1 MQKEIY
7 IFGDIEMGGGTLT
20 DDFIS
25 DKTLSAL
32 FRSFARQKN
41 EVDLVLNG
49 DTFDF
54 LKCPYVDSEG
64 KRSYPR
70 HITAQISVAKLNL
83 IEKAHA
89 NVFSALRAFVSK
101 KNHRV
106 FFIIGNH
113 DHDLFFPQ
121 IQQRIIEVLEGG
133 GNVFFSMCYNEH
145 ELHAEHGHQFDFLNK
160 INNKKEF
167 INYHGHKILNIPW
180 ISFGLISNF
189 MTLKEEHP
197 FLERI
202 KPLPVLF
209 SHHRA
214 VAKEVS
220 WRTVEYFAKSVFYY
234 PLRYCFDPTY
244 VFPTWLFRE
253 FYRRVKNTHWDVDSI
268 VHVFKRKK
276 RKVLH
281 KNKVYV
287 FGHIHEKYI
296 EEKDGYVIIHP
307 DTWRDEYTFEES
319 SGKLISK
326 GKRYVKVEVNQ
337 EQLEWKLVD
346 VPIKRKL
353 LSYETVERNEH
364 LFLNIVAKEE
374 GYRRVLPLRYVESEQ

>member
-1 MQKEIY
+1 MPKQVF

-32 FRSFARQKN
+32 FNSFARIRG

-54 LKCPYVDSEG
+54 LKCPYVDDSG

-70 HITAQISVAKLNL
+70 HITSAISVAKLRL
-83 IEKAHA
+83 TYQAHTSMFLA
-89 NVFSALRAFVSK
+89 WKKFLEDSK
-101 KNHRV
+101 HKIY
-106 FFIIGNH
+106 FIYGNH
-113 DHDLFFPQ
+113 DHDLFFPEV
-121 IQQRIIEVLEGG
+121 QQEIVKLLGG
-133 GNVFFSMCYNEH
+133 KGRVFFQMSYTQH
-145 ELHAEHGHQFDFLNK
+145 GLHAEHGHQFDFLNK
-160 INNKKEF
+160 INHKREF
-167 INYHGHKILNIPW
+167 INYKGEKILNIPW

-189 MTLKEEHP
+189 MMLKEEHP

-209 SHHRA
+209 SHHKA
-214 VAKEVS
+214 VAKQVS
-220 WRTVEYFAKSVFYY
+220 WKTAEYFGKSVLYY

-244 VFPTWLFRE
+244 VFPKWLFRE
-253 FYRRVKNTHWDVDSI
+253 FYRRLKNTHWDVDSI
-268 VHVFKRKK
+268 VHVFKRKR

-287 FGHIHEKYI
+287 FGHIHEKYV

-307 DTWRDEYTFEES
+307 DTWRDEYTFEERT
-319 SGKLISK
+319 GKLVPK
-326 GKRYVKVEVNQ
+326 GKRYVRVMVEG
-337 EQLEWKLVD
+337 EKLDWKLID
-346 VPIKRKL
+346 VSIKRKM
-353 LSYETVERNEH
+353 LSYDVVERNEH
-364 LFLNIVAKEE
+364 LFVNLVAKEE
-374 GYRRVLPLRYVESEQ
+374 GYRRVLPLRYIE

>member
-1 MQKEIY
+1 MQKEIF

-32 FRSFARQKN
+32 FRSFSKKKN
-41 EVDLVLNG
+41 EVDLILNG

-54 LKCPYVDSEG
+54 LKCPYVDEKK

-70 HITAQISVAKLNL
+70 HITTEISVAKLRL
-83 IEKAHA
+83 TYTAHRV
-89 NVFSALRAFVSK
+89 VFSALRDFLK
-101 KNHRV
+101 EKNHNI

-113 DHDLFFPQ
+113 DHDLFFLEV
-121 IQQRIIEVLEGG
+121 QQEIIKLLEGRG
-133 GNVFFSMCYNEH
+133 RVFFQMSYIQH
-145 ELHAEHGHQFDFLNK
+145 GLHAEHGHQFDFLNK
-160 INNKKEF
+160 INHKKEF
-167 INYHGHKILNIPW
+167 INYHGEKILNIPW

-209 SHHRA
+209 SHHKA

-253 FYRRVKNTHWDVDSI
+253 FYRRVKNTHWDVDNI
-268 VHVFKRKK
+268 VNVFKRKK
-276 RKVLH
+276 RKSLH
-281 KNKVYV
+281 KNMIYV

-296 EEKDGYVIIHP
+296 EEKDGYVILHP
-307 DTWRDEYTFEES
+307 DTWRDEYVFDTD
-319 SGKLISK
+319 KKMLRAK
-326 GKRYVKVEVNQ
+326 GKRYVAITVANERSEKLN
-337 EQLEWKLVD
+337 WKLVD

-353 LSYETVERNEH
+353 LSYEAVERNEH
-364 LFLNIVAKEE
+364 LFLNLVAKEE
-374 GYRRVLPLRYVESEQ
+374 GYRRVLPLRYQE